1 MKTLITTLFITL
13 SLSIFSQHKISGKIV
28 DKQNQP
34 LPFANILLLKIG
46 EEDSPKGTVSNDD
59 GTYSFENIT
68 SGKYKIE
75 ISMLGFETYKI
86 PEFELNT
93 NKTFNITLKEETQ
106 TLNEVVVKSKRPVI
120 KQTAE
125 KLIVDLEKSEMINTN
140 LQDVMRKIPGVL
152 VTNNGIS
159 IAGNR
164 GVRILINGKTTEY
177 MDVETLLR
185 DFPADNI
192 AKVEVI
198 EQPGAEY
205 EASGTG
211 AIINIIL
218 KKNVKLG
225 THGSVNTWIGEDQGF
240 EWGSGFSIASYKNK
254 LNWQLS
260 TGYSQPTWREDL
272 FLIRTVGDETYNQ
285 VTREPY
291 DPDNFRIGGSLDYYI
306 NDKHSIGIGTR
317 INTRDSDRITTS
329 ETIISDANSTS
340 TLFSENSFDRTRT
353 NFNINPY
360 YEYKTDSDK
369 LVIDF
374 NYIDFVNDNTNTLT
388 DVAGSTIDFTDRRYI
403 QDGTYNIKTYR
414 ADYTKTFSDNFKL
427 SAGTRYADVTTDND
441 LESQILNTSTGLF
454 DPVDEESSRFQIDE
468 TIFAVYSKINAKFGK
483 WSFSGGLRY
492 EDSNTDGTS
501 TFMENGETKTVTQP
515 RPIKKIFPSASISR
529 ELTDIL
535 GATLSYSY
543 RIQRPSYNSLNSFQ
557 QFLDPFSA
565 SEGNPTLRPSFT
577 NNFQFNLTYEGQPF
591 FTIGYSKTE
600 AAIAQLISQSNTT
613 AQIRQQETNIDDNYN
628 WNFRLFAPVN
638 FVDGLDGYTGIIVT
652 NNNFKATIFDQDGL
666 VDTNNE
672 PLTYPIDLSKWN
684 LIWFIQASYELPWD
698 VDLELSGNY
707 GTGALEGQI
716 EVDWLAELAFSFGK
730 KFLDDKLKVNLGF
743 NKMLNR
749 GFVGN
754 IDYGNGTAWV
764 ESNGSRQNI
773 QLRAVYSFGSKF
785 GKKKS
790 RRQNRDEENRINDNN

>member
-1 MKTLITTLFITL
+1 MKLFTTSLFILIFT
-13 SLSIFSQHKISGKIV
+13 SVTTFSQHSISGKIV
-28 DKQNQP
+28 DDQNQP
-34 LPFANILLLKIG
+34 LPFANIVLYKVNSK
-46 EEDSPKGTVSNDD
+46 ENPKGATSNDK
-59 GTYSFENIT
+59 GEYLINNVA
-68 SGKYKIE
+68 SGKYRLE
-75 ISMLGFETYKI
+75 ISMLGFETHKVN
-86 PEFELNT
+86 EFELNS
-93 NKTFNITLKEETQ
+93 NKILNITLKEETQ

-125 KLIVDLEKSEMINTN
+125 KLVVDLEKSEMINTN
-140 LQDVMRKIPGVL
+140 LQDVMRKVPGVL

-164 GVRILINGKTTEY
+164 GVRILINGKTTDY
-177 MDVETLLR
+177 MDIQTLLR

-192 AKVEVI
+192 SKIEVV

-205 EASGTG
+205 EASGSG

-225 THGSVNTWIGEDQGF
+225 THGSVNSWIGEDQGF

-254 LNWQLS
+254 LNWQMS

-272 FLIRTVGDETYNQ
+272 FLVRTVGNETYDQ
-285 VTREPY
+285 TTREPY
-291 DPDNFRIGGSLDYYI
+291 DPDNFRISGSLDYYI

-317 INTRDSDRITTS
+317 INNRISTRIANSQ
-329 ETIISDANSTS
+329 TIISDANTTN
-340 TLFSENSFDRTRT
+340 TLFSENSFDRER
-353 NFNINPY
+353 NNYNINPY
-360 YEYKTDSDK
+360 YEYKTDTDR

-374 NYIDFVNDNTNTLT
+374 NYINFVNDNTNTLS
-388 DVAGSTIDFTDRRYI
+388 DVAGSTVQFTDRRYI
-403 QDGTYNIKTYR
+403 QDGKYTIKTYR

-427 SAGTRYADVTTDND
+427 SAGTRFADVKTDND
-441 LESQILNTSTGLF
+441 LESQIQNNSGSF
-454 DPVDEESSRFQIDE
+454 NKVDDESSRFVIDE
-468 TIFAVYSKINAKFGK
+468 TIFALYSKVNAKFGD

-501 TFMENGETKTVTQP
+501 TFIKNGSLTTEVKK
-515 RPIKKIFPSASISR
+515 RPIKKVFPSASISR
-529 ELTDIL
+529 KLTEVL
-535 GATLSYSY
+535 GASLSYSY
-543 RIQRPSYNSLNSFQ
+543 RIQRPSYNSLNAFAT
-557 QFLDPFSA
+557 FLDPFSA
-565 SEGNPTLRPSFT
+565 SEGNPNLTPAYT
-577 NNFQFNLTYEGQPF
+577 NNYQFNLTYEGQPF
-591 FTIGYSKTE
+591 FTIGYSKTDDV
-600 AAIAQLISQSNTT
+600 IFQLIRQDNAT
-613 AQIRQQETNIDDNYN
+613 AQIRQQEVNVENNAN

-638 FVDGLDGYTGIIVT
+638 FTKGLEGYTGIIVT
-652 NNNFKATIFDQDGL
+652 NTDFQSSTFN
-666 VDTNNE
+666 VDLN
-672 PLTYPIDLSKWN
+672 KWN

-698 VDLELSGNY
+698 INFEVSGNY

-716 EVDWLAELAFSFGK
+716 DVDWLAELNFSFGK
-730 KFLDDKLKVNLGF
+730 KFLDDKLRINLGF

-773 QLRAVYSFGSKF
+773 QLRATYSFGSKF

-790 RRQNRDEENRINDNN
+790 RRNTNRDEENRIRDNN

>member
-1 MKTLITTLFITL
+1 MKVLKITLFFFFGILTT
-13 SLSIFSQHKISGKIV
+13 FSQHNINGKIV
-28 DKQNQP
+28 DEQNEP

-46 EEDSPKGTVSNDD
+46 EDATPKGTVSDEN
-59 GTYSFENIT
+59 GNYSFEKIT

-75 ISMLGFETYKI
+75 ISMLGFTTYKI
-86 PEFELNT
+86 PEFDVNG

-125 KLIVDLEKSEMINTN
+125 KLIVDLEKSDMINTN
-140 LQDVMRKIPGVL
+140 LQDVMRKVPGVL

-159 IAGNR
+159 IAGKG

-192 AKVEVI
+192 AKIEVV

-205 EASGTG
+205 EASGSG

-225 THGSVNTWIGEDQGF
+225 THGSANTWIGEDEGF
-240 EWGSGFSIASYKNK
+240 EWGAGFSIASYKNK

-260 TGYSQPTWREDL
+260 TGYSQPTWRDDL
-272 FLIRTVGDETYNQ
+272 FLIRTVGNETYNQ
-285 VTREPY
+285 VTKEPY

-306 NDKHSIGIGTR
+306 NDKHSIGIGGTM
-317 INTRDSDRITTS
+317 NTRDSERIATS
-329 ETIISDANSTS
+329 KTIISDVSNTN
-340 TLFSENSFDRTRT
+340 TLFSENSFDRQRS

-360 YEYKTDSDK
+360 YEYKTDTDK
-369 LVIDF
+369 LLIDF
-374 NYIDFVNDNTNTLT
+374 NYIDFVNDNTNRLSRA
-388 DVAGSTIDFTDRRYI
+388 AGSTVDFTDRRYI
-403 QDGTYNIKTYR
+403 QDGKYKIKTYR

-427 SAGTRYADVTTDND
+427 SAGTRFADVGTDND
-441 LESQILNTSTGLF
+441 LETQSLENTNFNTIDSL
-454 DPVDEESSRFQIDE
+454 SSRFAIDE
-468 TIFAVYSKINAKFGK
+468 TIFALYSKVNAKFGK

-501 TFMENGETKTVTQP
+501 TFVKDGQMVTEVQK
-515 RPIKKIFPSASISR
+515 RPIKKVFPSASISR
-529 ELTDIL
+529 KLTDIL
-535 GATLSYSY
+535 GASVSYSY
-543 RIQRPSYNSLNSFQ
+543 RIQRPGYNSLNSFQ

-565 SEGNPTLRPSFT
+565 SEGNPRLTPSYT
-577 NNFQFNLTYEGQPF
+577 NNYQFNLTYEGQPF
-591 FTIGYSKTE
+591 FTIGYSKTDDV
-600 AAIAQLISQSNTT
+600 IFQLISQDNAT
-613 AQIRQQETNIDDNYN
+613 AQIRQQEVNVENNAN

-638 FVDGLDGYTGIIVT
+638 FTKGLDGYTGIIAT
-652 NNNFKATIFDQDGL
+652 NTDFQSSTYG
-666 VDTNNE
+666 VDLN
-672 PLTYPIDLSKWN
+672 KWN
-684 LIWFIQASYELPWD
+684 LIWFIQASYQLPWD
-698 VDLELSGNY
+698 INFELSGNY

-716 EVDWLAELAFSFGK
+716 EVDWLAELDFSFGK
-730 KFLDDKLKVNLGF
+730 KFMDDKLKVNLGF

-754 IDYGNGTAWV
+754 IDYGNGTAAV

-773 QLRAVYSFGSKF
+773 QLRLVYSFGSKF

-790 RRQNRDEENRINDNN
+790 RRNINRDEEDRINDGN

>member
-1 MKTLITTLFITL
+1 MKVLKITLFFFFGILTT
-13 SLSIFSQHKISGKIV
+13 FSQHNINGKIV
-28 DKQNQP
+28 DEQNEP

-46 EEDSPKGTVSNDD
+46 EDATPKGTVSDEN
-59 GTYSFENIT
+59 GNYSFEKIT

-75 ISMLGFETYKI
+75 ISMLGFTTYKI
-86 PEFELNT
+86 PEFDVNG

-125 KLIVDLEKSEMINTN
+125 KLIVDLEKSDMINTN
-140 LQDVMRKIPGVL
+140 LQDVMRKVPGVL

-159 IAGNR
+159 IAGKG

-192 AKVEVI
+192 AKIEVV

-205 EASGTG
+205 EASGSG

-225 THGSVNTWIGEDQGF
+225 THGSANTWIGEDEGF
-240 EWGSGFSIASYKNK
+240 EWGAGFSIASYKNK

-260 TGYSQPTWREDL
+260 TGYSQPTWRDDL
-272 FLIRTVGDETYNQ
+272 FLIRTVGNETYNQ
-285 VTREPY
+285 VTKEPY

-306 NDKHSIGIGTR
+306 NDKHSIGIGGTM
-317 INTRDSDRITTS
+317 NTRDSERIATS
-329 ETIISDANSTS
+329 KTIISDVSNTN
-340 TLFSENSFDRTRT
+340 TLFSENSFDRQRS

-360 YEYKTDSDK
+360 YEYKTDTDK
-369 LVIDF
+369 LLIDF
-374 NYIDFVNDNTNTLT
+374 NYIDFVNDNTNRLSRA
-388 DVAGSTIDFTDRRYI
+388 AGSTVDFTDRRYI
-403 QDGTYNIKTYR
+403 QDGKYKIKTYR
-414 ADYTKTFSDNFKL
+414 ADYTKTFYDNFKL
-427 SAGTRYADVTTDND
+427 SAGTRFADVGTDND
-441 LESQILNTSTGLF
+441 LETQSLENTNFNTIDSL
-454 DPVDEESSRFQIDE
+454 SSRFAIDE
-468 TIFAVYSKINAKFGK
+468 TIFALYSKVNAKFGK
-483 WSFSGGLRY
+483 WSFSGGLSY

-501 TFMENGETKTVTQP
+501 TFVKDGQMVTEVQK
-515 RPIKKIFPSASISR
+515 RPIKKVFPSASISR
-529 ELTDIL
+529 KLTDIL
-535 GATLSYSY
+535 GASVSYSY
-543 RIQRPSYNSLNSFQ
+543 RIQRPGYNSLNSFQ

-565 SEGNPTLRPSFT
+565 SEGNPRLTPSYT
-577 NNFQFNLTYEGQPF
+577 NNYQFNITYEGQPF
-591 FTIGYSKTE
+591 FTIGYSKTDDV
-600 AAIAQLISQSNTT
+600 IFQLISQDNAT
-613 AQIRQQETNIDDNYN
+613 AQIRQQEVNVENNAN

-638 FVDGLDGYTGIIVT
+638 FTKGLDGYTGIIAT
-652 NNNFKATIFDQDGL
+652 NTDFQSSTYG
-666 VDTNNE
+666 VDLN
-672 PLTYPIDLSKWN
+672 KWN
-684 LIWFIQASYELPWD
+684 LIWFIQASYQLPWD
-698 VDLELSGNY
+698 INFELSGNY

-716 EVDWLAELAFSFGK
+716 EVDWLAELDFSFGK
-730 KFLDDKLKVNLGF
+730 KFMDDKLKVNLGF

-754 IDYGNGTAWV
+754 IDYGNGTAAV

-773 QLRAVYSFGSKF
+773 QLRLVYSFGSKF

-790 RRQNRDEENRINDNN
+790 RRNINRDEEDRINDGN

>member
-1 MKTLITTLFITL
+1 MKVLKITLFFFFGILTT
-13 SLSIFSQHKISGKIV
+13 FSQHNINGKIV
-28 DKQNQP
+28 DEQNEP

-46 EEDSPKGTVSNDD
+46 EDATPKGTVSDEN
-59 GTYSFENIT
+59 GNYSFEKIT

-75 ISMLGFETYKI
+75 ISMLGFTTYKI
-86 PEFELNT
+86 PEFDVNG

-125 KLIVDLEKSEMINTN
+125 KLIVDLEKSDMINTN
-140 LQDVMRKIPGVL
+140 LQDVMRKVPGVL

-159 IAGNR
+159 IAGKG

-192 AKVEVI
+192 AKIEVV

-205 EASGTG
+205 EASGSG

-225 THGSVNTWIGEDQGF
+225 THGSANTWIGEDEGF
-240 EWGSGFSIASYKNK
+240 EWGAGFSIASYKNK

-260 TGYSQPTWREDL
+260 TGYSQPTWRDDL
-272 FLIRTVGDETYNQ
+272 FLIRTVGNETYNQ
-285 VTREPY
+285 VTKEPY

-306 NDKHSIGIGTR
+306 NDKHSIGIGGTM
-317 INTRDSDRITTS
+317 NTRDSERIATS
-329 ETIISDANSTS
+329 KTIISDVSNTN
-340 TLFSENSFDRTRT
+340 TLFSENSFDRQRS

-360 YEYKTDSDK
+360 YEYKTDTDK
-369 LVIDF
+369 LLIDF
-374 NYIDFVNDNTNTLT
+374 NYIDFVNDNTNRLSRA
-388 DVAGSTIDFTDRRYI
+388 AGSTVDFTDRRYI
-403 QDGTYNIKTYR
+403 QDGKYKIKTYR

-427 SAGTRYADVTTDND
+427 SAGTRFADVGTDND
-441 LESQILNTSTGLF
+441 LETQSLENTNFNTIDSL
-454 DPVDEESSRFQIDE
+454 SSRFAIDE
-468 TIFAVYSKINAKFGK
+468 TIFALYSKVNAKFGK

-501 TFMENGETKTVTQP
+501 TFVKDGQMVTEVQK
-515 RPIKKIFPSASISR
+515 RPIKKVFPSASISR
-529 ELTDIL
+529 KLTDIL
-535 GATLSYSY
+535 GASVSYSY
-543 RIQRPSYNSLNSFQ
+543 RIQRPGYNSLNSFQ

-565 SEGNPTLRPSFT
+565 SEGNTRLTPSYT
-577 NNFQFNLTYEGQPF
+577 NNYQFNITYEGQPF
-591 FTIGYSKTE
+591 FTIGYSKTDDV
-600 AAIAQLISQSNTT
+600 IFQLISQDNAT
-613 AQIRQQETNIDDNYN
+613 AQIRQQEVNVENNAN

-638 FVDGLDGYTGIIVT
+638 FTKGLDGYTGIIAT
-652 NNNFKATIFDQDGL
+652 NTDFQSSTYG
-666 VDTNNE
+666 VDLN
-672 PLTYPIDLSKWN
+672 KWN
-684 LIWFIQASYELPWD
+684 LIWFIQASYQLPWD
-698 VDLELSGNY
+698 INFELSGNY

-716 EVDWLAELAFSFGK
+716 EVDWLAELDFSFGK
-730 KFLDDKLKVNLGF
+730 KFMDDKLKVNLGF

-754 IDYGNGTAWV
+754 IDYGNGTAAV

-773 QLRAVYSFGSKF
+773 QLRLVYSFGSKF

-790 RRQNRDEENRINDNN
+790 RRNINRDEEDRINDGN

>member
-1 MKTLITTLFITL
+1 MKVLKITLFFFFGILTT
-13 SLSIFSQHKISGKIV
+13 FSQHKINGKIV
-28 DKQNQP
+28 DEQNEP
-34 LPFANILLLKIG
+34 LPFANILLLKTG
-46 EEDSPKGTVSNDD
+46 ENAAPKGTVSDEN
-59 GTYSFENIT
+59 GNYSFEKIT

-75 ISMLGFETYKI
+75 ISMLGFKTYKI
-86 PEFELNT
+86 PEFDLNG
-93 NKTFNITLKEETQ
+93 NKTFNITLKEEMQ

-125 KLIVDLEKSEMINTN
+125 KLIVDLEKSDMINTN
-140 LQDVMRKIPGVL
+140 LQDVMRKVPGVL

-159 IAGNR
+159 IAGKG

-192 AKVEVI
+192 AKIEVV

-205 EASGTG
+205 EASGSG

-225 THGSVNTWIGEDQGF
+225 THGSANTWIGEDEGF
-240 EWGSGFSIASYKNK
+240 EWGAGFSIASYKNK

-260 TGYSQPTWREDL
+260 TGYSQPTWRDDL

-306 NDKHSIGIGTR
+306 NDKHSIGIGGTM
-317 INTRDSDRITTS
+317 NTRDSERIATS
-329 ETIISDANSTS
+329 KTIISDVNNTN
-340 TLFSENSFDRTRT
+340 TLFSENSFDRQRS
-353 NFNINPY
+353 NFNMNPY
-360 YEYKTDSDK
+360 YEYKTDTDK
-369 LVIDF
+369 LLIDF
-374 NYIDFVNDNTNTLT
+374 NYVDFVNDNTNRLSRA
-388 DVAGSTIDFTDRRYI
+388 AGSTVNFTDRRYI
-403 QDGTYNIKTYR
+403 QDGKYKIKTYR

-427 SAGTRYADVTTDND
+427 SAGTRFADVGTDND
-441 LESQILNTSTGLF
+441 LETQSLENTNFNTIDSL
-454 DPVDEESSRFQIDE
+454 SSRFAIDE
-468 TIFAVYSKINAKFGK
+468 TIFALYSKVNAKFGK

-501 TFMENGETKTVTQP
+501 TFIKDGQMVTEVQK
-515 RPIKKIFPSASISR
+515 RPIKKVFPSASISR
-529 ELTDIL
+529 KLTDIL
-535 GATLSYSY
+535 GASVSYSY
-543 RIQRPSYNSLNSFQ
+543 RIQRPGYNSLNSFQ

-565 SEGNPTLRPSFT
+565 SEGNPRLTPSYT
-577 NNFQFNLTYEGQPF
+577 NNYQFNLTYEGQPF
-591 FTIGYSKTE
+591 FTIGYSKTDDV
-600 AAIAQLISQSNTT
+600 IFQLISQDNAT
-613 AQIRQQETNIDDNYN
+613 AQIRQQEVNVENNAN

-638 FVDGLDGYTGIIVT
+638 FTKGLDGYTGIIVT
-652 NNNFKATIFDQDGL
+652 NTDFQSSTYG
-666 VDTNNE
+666 VDLN
-672 PLTYPIDLSKWN
+672 KWN
-684 LIWFIQASYELPWD
+684 LIWFIQASYQLPWD
-698 VDLELSGNY
+698 INFELSGNY

-716 EVDWLAELAFSFGK
+716 EVDWLAELDFSFGK
-730 KFLDDKLKVNLGF
+730 KFMDDKLKVNLGF

-754 IDYGNGTAWV
+754 IDYGNGTAEV

-773 QLRAVYSFGSKF
+773 QLRLVYSFGSKF

-790 RRQNRDEENRINDNN
+790 SRNTNRDEENRINDSN